1 MRKHHAC
8 SVVAA
13 LLLAAGLGTG
23 PALAQTGAPLPFVG
37 AAVLVESAPEGIAVN
52 PLSRRIYVAN
62 SGSQSVSVIDAY
74 THTVVATVRVGN
86 TPRRLVVNPTT
97 NRVYVANQGS
107 GTVSVIDGETQTLE
121 SVITVGANPG
131 AIAVNPRTNRVYVAT
146 CADAAGRVVVIN
158 GETLAVEGALQ
169 TSSCPRELI
178 LNPTTNRLTI
188 VGPDGTLALIDATT
202 DAVSDAVRPGDL
214 GTVTGSAVNPT
225 TNRIYLAQQDRDAV
239 AVLDGASGNVL
250 ATVAIPSPD
259 AVAVNP
265 TNNRVY
271 VTSAAGGTVT
281 VVDGANNAILT
292 TVPVL
297 GRAVGVATNPVTGRI
312 YVTNQDRNAVAV
324 LGLDFIPPVVQTTL
338 SPEPNSAGWNKTD
351 VTVSLKGVD
360 NTNGS
365 GVKTL
370 EFVATG
376 AQPLPPAAIDGDSA
390 SIKITQDGPTILVF
404 RATDGEGN
412 AGIERSRVVFIDKTP
427 PAFQIVGDLD
437 RWHAGDASIP
447 VIVTDFGSGLLRSE
461 DATINLA
468 ATLPAGEE
476 KADVETNSRTVSDV
490 AGNETKIGPL
500 KGIKIDRK
508 PPTIQFLVPTQR
520 VFTLR
525 QPVAGEATATDGGSG
540 LDSLV
545 TEGLLNGRLDTS
557 TIGPKSFVVKAKD
570 KVGNEATQSL
580 SYTVVY
586 GIHVLNNPDAPVRQ
600 GRNVAVRLQLRD
612 AAGVN
617 LSSLNIPLTA
627 VRIDLARPHGPTVA
641 TLGRPFFFQRTASGG
656 EYSFTVSTQGLAPG
670 RYALTFTAGKEPFL
684 YTVPFAVR

>member
-13 LLLAAGLGTG
+13 LLLAAVLGTG
-23 PALAQTGAPLPFVG
+23 SAAAQAGGPLPIVG
-37 AAVLVESAPEGIAVN
+37 AMVLVESAPEGIAVN
-52 PLSRRIYVAN
+52 PVSRRIYVAN
-62 SGSQSVSVIDAY
+62 SGSQSVSVIDAF
-74 THTVVATVRVGN
+74 TNTVIATVRVGSS
-86 TPRRLVVNPTT
+86 PRRLAVNPTT
-97 NRVYVANQGS
+97 NRIFVANQGS
-107 GTVSVIDGETQTLE
+107 GTVSVIDGETQTQE
-121 SVITVGANPG
+121 SVITVGENPG
-131 AIAVNPRTNRVYVAT
+131 AIAVNPTTNRVYVAT

-169 TSSCPRELI
+169 TGSCPRELI
-178 LNPTTNRLTI
+178 VNPATNRLTI
-188 VGPDGTLALIDATT
+188 VGPDGTLALIDAAT

-225 TNRIYLAQQDRDAV
+225 TNRIYLAQQDRNAV
-239 AVLDGASGNVL
+239 AVLDGASGSVL
-250 ATVAIPSPD
+250 ASVAIPSPD

-281 VVDGANNAILT
+281 VVDGANNALLT
-292 TVPVL
+292 TIPVL
-297 GRAVGVATNPVTGRI
+297 GKAVGVATNPTTGRA

-324 LGLDFIPPVVQTTL
+324 LGVDFIPPAVETAL

-370 EFVATG
+370 EVVTTG
-376 AQPLPPAAIDGDSA
+376 AQPSPPTAVEGSTA
-390 SIKITQDGPTILVF
+390 SIQITRDGPTILVF

-427 PAFQIVGDLD
+427 PAFQVAGETD

-447 VIVTDFGSGLLRSE
+447 VTVTDFGSGLLNSE
-461 DATINLA
+461 DATVNLV

-476 KADVETNSRTVSDV
+476 KADVETNSRTVPDV
-490 AGNETKIGPL
+490 AGNETTIGPL

-508 PPTIQFLVPTQR
+508 PPTIQFLAPTQR

-525 QPVAGEATATDGGSG
+525 QPVTGEATATDGGSG
-540 LDSLV
+540 LDSLT
-545 TEGLLNGRLDTS
+545 TEGLLDGRLDTS

-586 GIHVLNNPDAPVRQ
+586 DIRVLNNPDMAVRQ
-600 GRNVAVRLQLRD
+600 GRAVTVRLQLRD

-617 LSSLNIPLTA
+617 LSSTSIPLTA
-627 VRIDLARPHGPTVA
+627 VRIDLARPNGPTVA
-641 TLGRPFFFQRTASGG
+641 TIGRPFFFSRPVSGA
-656 EYSFTVSTQGLAPG
+656 EYSFTVSTKGLAPG
-670 RYALTFTAGKEPFL
+670 RYALTFTAGSEPFL